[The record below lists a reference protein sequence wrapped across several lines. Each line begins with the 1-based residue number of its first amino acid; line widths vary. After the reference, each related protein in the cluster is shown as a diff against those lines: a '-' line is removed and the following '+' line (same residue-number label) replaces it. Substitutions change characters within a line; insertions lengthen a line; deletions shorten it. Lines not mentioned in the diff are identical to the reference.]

1 MDQLTLAFGFG
12 FLIFLAV
19 SNLFI
24 TGKVRDSARKYSD
37 RVTDSSITG
46 SQLVERIIGGEGLPE
61 VKIRGRGS
69 YPEGGSLSDRGV
81 IRIPEP
87 EDTSLFGLTVAAHET
102 AHLRQKN
109 GKYSFLVLRGK
120 YLEVAGSLI
129 SYLIPVNF
137 LLGIIFYLP
146 LAYLAAGLF
155 CALAVLVVCE
165 TIIEVDASRKAVSYL
180 KDYGEIRKEE
190 LDQVKKILIWA
201 ILSRISYFTGGY
213 IVLFITGDT
222 R

>member
-1 MDQLTLAFGFG
+1 MDQLSLAFGFG
-12 FLIFLAV
+12 FLLFLTV
-19 SNLFI
+19 SNLFTI
-24 TGKVRDSARKYSD
+24 GKVRDSARKYSGQM
-37 RVTDSSITG
+37 TDCSITG
-46 SQLVERIIGGEGLPE
+46 SQLVERIIGGEELPE
-61 VKIRGRGS
+61 VKIQALGS
-69 YPEGGSLSDRGV
+69 YPDGGSFYDRGV

-87 EDTSLFGLTVAAHET
+87 DETSLFGLTVAAHET
-102 AHLRQKN
+102 AHLRQEN
-109 GKYSFLVLRGK
+109 GKYSFFVYGGK

-129 SYLIPVNF
+129 SFLIPVNF

-155 CALAVLVVCE
+155 CVLAVLVAFE
-165 TIIEVDASRKAVSYL
+165 TIIEVDASKKAISYL
-180 KDYGEIRKEE
+180 KNYAEIRKEE

-213 IVLFITGDT
+213 VVLFITGDT